1 MFHHTYSAFLY
12 RDSFVLFFFHPSTL
26 FFPLQNED
34 LRRNG
39 SRMDN
44 ERSKTIVRLL
54 HSATNNSPHYY
65 GNDVK
70 TAAQLLNHVLQYESR
85 QAGFDLTAMRDAE
98 FNEVEKKSLNIIQF
112 NNLHQQVIKL

>member
-1 MFHHTYSAFLY
+1 M
-12 RDSFVLFFFHPSTL
+12 DS
-26 FFPLQNED
+26 
-34 LRRNG
+34 
-39 SRMDN
+39 

-54 HSATNNSPHYY
+54 HSATINTEHYY

-98 FNEVEKKSLNIIQF
+98 FNEVEKTTNRMYSTDVSGIAKALLDGFQ
-112 NNLHQQVIKL
+112 LQ

>member
-1 MFHHTYSAFLY
+1 M
-12 RDSFVLFFFHPSTL
+12 DS
-26 FFPLQNED
+26 
-34 LRRNG
+34 
-39 SRMDN
+39 

-54 HSATNNSPHYY
+54 HSATNNTQNYY

-98 FNEVEKKSLNIIQF
+98 FNEVEKDMFQGLPRLSETQSVELGALVAHCPPLVDSHWES
-112 NNLHQQVIKL
+112 NLIHHSSYLTLPPLLYY

>member
-1 MFHHTYSAFLY
+1 MFHRTLSAFLCVNLLVV
-12 RDSFVLFFFHPSTL
+12 VLFSSFNPPFF
-26 FFPLQNED
+26 QNEE
-34 LRRNG
+34 LRRNS
-39 SRMDN
+39 SRMDS

-54 HSATNNSPHYY
+54 HSATNNTSHYY

-98 FNEVEKKSLNIIQF
+98 FNEVGKKSSRI
-112 NNLHQQVIKL
+112 

>member
-1 MFHHTYSAFLY
+1 MFHGTRSAFFCLNQHV
-12 RDSFVLFFFHPSTL
+12 FVLFSSLNLPFF
-26 FFPLQNED
+26 QNEE
-34 LRRNG
+34 LRRNS
-39 SRMDN
+39 SRMDS

-54 HSATNNSPHYY
+54 HSATNNTPRYY

-98 FNEVEKKSLNIIQF
+98 FNEVEKQSSRI
-112 NNLHQQVIKL
+112 